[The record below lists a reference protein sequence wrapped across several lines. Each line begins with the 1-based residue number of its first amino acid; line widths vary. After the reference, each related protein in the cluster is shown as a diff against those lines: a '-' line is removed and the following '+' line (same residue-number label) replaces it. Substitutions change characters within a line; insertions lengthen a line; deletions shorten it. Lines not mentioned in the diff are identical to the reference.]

1 MIARKRSLSTSTRR
15 WLSPK
20 KMIMRA
26 ISILYVFGSL
36 LMTSCSEDATVQLL
50 KFTDIDVAGTSAHV
64 TFVLRNDLDQ
74 PGYTIVVP
82 KDREQAF
89 DLAFESAAGKDCLR
103 LVIDQSGCHYNSK
116 HGHDVFVERTSPLTY
131 SIYTSG

>member
-1 MIARKRSLSTSTRR
+1 
-15 WLSPK
+15 
-20 KMIMRA
+20 MRA